1 MITATFT
8 TTLDGHFLPVQLIYG
23 GKTSTSLPR
32 VNSPKL
38 LSLSANPKHYSYEQE
53 SMKVLEEIIIP
64 YVKKERERLGME
76 KDQAALLI
84 MDVFKG
90 KMNSSVLKILSSNN
104 ILLQSVQANFTYL
117 FQPLNVQEGPNGFAK
132 RLIKR
137 KFTDW
142 YASQITL
149 AMEEGKEVET
159 IEAPLKLSNIKPL
172 HAKWLIEIYNE
183 MTSDKGRK
191 VRLKGWEV
199 SVIMAAVEQG
209 LSKLPCLDSFSDID
223 PMVENDCDILTINAR
238 VISEASKYVSKCECD
253 EGIEN
258 DSDCQE
264 WIDEKQQDDDQR
276 NVFDLF
282 DGEEDL

>member
-1 MITATFT
+1 
-8 TTLDGHFLPVQLIYG
+8 
-23 GKTSTSLPR
+23 
-32 VNSPKL
+32 
-38 LSLSANPKHYSYEQE
+38 
-53 SMKVLEEIIIP
+53 
-64 YVKKERERLGME
+64 
-76 KDQAALLI
+76 
-84 MDVFKG
+84 
-90 KMNSSVLKILSSNN
+90 
-104 ILLQSVQANFTYL
+104 
-117 FQPLNVQEGPNGFAK
+117 
-132 RLIKR
+132 
-137 KFTDW
+137 
-142 YASQITL
+142 
-149 AMEEGKEVET
+149 
-159 IEAPLKLSNIKPL
+159 
-172 HAKWLIEIYNE
+172 
-183 MTSDKGRK
+183 MTSDKGGK